1 MLLPKLRFL
10 GPVMTDIVYIL
21 SKIFWFPARP
31 GHFALI
37 IGAIGLAMI
46 WRGRHFGRWLVL
58 YCLVFFLA
66 LITTPISQFVLLP
79 LEDRFPRP
87 AELPARVDGIVVLG
101 GAVDQNITAAR
112 GIPAINGAAE
122 RMTESVAL
130 ARRFPDA
137 RIVFT
142 GGQGS
147 LVHGGL
153 TEADVARQ
161 FFESLGLSGPRVI
174 YEVEARNTH
183 QNAVLTRQL
192 VQPNNNEVWLLVTS
206 ASHMPRSMGVF
217 RKAGWHQIIAWPVNF
232 RTGHSFAALY
242 DAPFPE
248 RLGQFEWGV
257 REWVGLVVYWLM
269 GRTDALFPSP

>member
-1 MLLPKLRFL
+1 
-10 GPVMTDIVYIL
+10 MTDIAFLL
-21 SKIFWFPARP
+21 SKILWFPARP

-46 WRGRHFGRWLVL
+46 WRGRRFGLWLVL
-58 YCLVFFLA
+58 GCLTFFFL
-66 LITTPISQFVLLP
+66 LIATPISQFILLP

-87 AELPARVDGIVVLG
+87 AAAPARVDGIVVLG
-101 GAVDQNITAAR
+101 GAVDQNITEAR

-122 RMTESVAL
+122 RMTEAVAL
-130 ARRFPDA
+130 ARRFPNA
-137 RIVFT
+137 RIAFT

-147 LVHGGL
+147 LVHGGV

-174 YEVEARNTH
+174 YEAQAANTH
-183 QNAVLTRQL
+183 QNAVLTWDL
-192 VQPNNNEVWLLVTS
+192 LQPKADEVWLLVTS

-217 RKAGWHQIIAWPVNF
+217 RKAGWKDIIAWPVNY
-232 RTGHSFAALY
+232 RTGHGFAALY

-248 RLGQFEWGV
+248 RLSQFEWGF
-257 REWVGLVVYWLM
+257 REWIGLVAYRLM
-269 GRTDALFPSP
+269 GRTDAIFPAP

>member
-1 MLLPKLRFL
+1 
-10 GPVMTDIVYIL
+10 MTDIAFIV
-21 SKIFWFPARP
+21 SKILWFPARP
-31 GHFALI
+31 GHFALLV
-37 IGAIGLAMI
+37 GALGLAMI
-46 WRGRHFGRWLVL
+46 WRGRRFGRWLIL
-58 YCLVFFLA
+58 ACLAFFFL
-66 LITTPISQFVLLP
+66 LIATPISQFILLP

-87 AELPARVDGIVVLG
+87 AEAPARVDGIVVLG
-101 GAVDQNITAAR
+101 GAVDQNITDAR

-122 RMTESVAL
+122 RMTETVAL

-161 FFESLGLSGPRVI
+161 FFESLGLAGPRVI
-174 YEVEARNTH
+174 YETAARNTH
-183 QNAVLTRQL
+183 QNAVLTREL
-192 VQPNNNEVWLLVTS
+192 VQPKPHEVWLLVTS

-217 RKAGWHQIIAWPVNF
+217 RQAGWSNIIAWPVNY
-232 RTGHSFAALY
+232 RTGHGFAALY

-248 RLGQFEWGV
+248 RLGQFEWGF
-257 REWVGLVVYWLM
+257 REWLGLIAYRLM
-269 GRTDALFPSP
+269 GRTDALFPAP